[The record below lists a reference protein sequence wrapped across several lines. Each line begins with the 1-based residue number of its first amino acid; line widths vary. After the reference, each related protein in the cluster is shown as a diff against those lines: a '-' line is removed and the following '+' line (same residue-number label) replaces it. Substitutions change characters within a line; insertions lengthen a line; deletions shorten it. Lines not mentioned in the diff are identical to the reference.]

1 MEKSKKKKS
10 AKKFSQK
17 AGTIFEKRN
26 YLYFFTGLFLIVIGY
41 IFMMQGPA
49 NSFWSRTLAPVILV
63 ISYCIIFPIAIL
75 SRGTG
80 KKQENT
86 K

>member
-10 AKKFSQK
+10 GKKFSK
-17 AGTIFEKRN
+17 KEKILFEKRN
-26 YLYFFTGLFLIVIGY
+26 YLYFFIGLFLLLIGY
-41 IFMMQGPA
+41 LFMMQGPA